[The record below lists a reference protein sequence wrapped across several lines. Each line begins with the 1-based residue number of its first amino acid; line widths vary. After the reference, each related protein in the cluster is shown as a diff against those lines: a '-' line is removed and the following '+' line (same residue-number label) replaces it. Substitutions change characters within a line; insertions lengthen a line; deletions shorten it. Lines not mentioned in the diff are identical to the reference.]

1 MNDARSVNQALKDL
15 GYSTRLVIDA
25 DESTMRREVKRFAA
39 SSKGVDVA
47 LVYYAGHGS
56 QVKGENYLLP
66 VDLDVPKVE
75 TDIQLSSIKVDDVI
89 NSMGSRVK
97 VVLLDACRDN
107 PSLSK
112 SLVKGRGTFAGGLAP
127 VNAAL
132 DNSGEGIFIAYATE
146 SGSTASDGIG
156 TQNSPFTTALLKSI
170 NEPISIDDMFSTV
183 TREVRRSTGN
193 KQRPYKYASL
203 DGIFCIPFNCIN
215 QTISNKEFQSTSV
228 ASKNISKLLTDGNWV
243 ELDNDYDNFYFY
255 DPTSL
260 DTNKSR
266 VKINILAYRYANPT
280 PKYPID
286 SFETVEWSIDCEKNV
301 YLLTQA
307 DVIDGDK
314 PLSSY
319 TWGVWRTI
327 EGDWFSAPEGSIAQR
342 VLVIACGQIK
352 PPKIQSENLIRFFS
366 TTIDVKQGNETRKSI
381 HTYFYDKESIKKNG
395 SVVSL
400 NYRWRN
406 SIPISLLGEGAV
418 DYRQLRNYSE
428 AYKNSFSDYS
438 IKIECESNKLPTF
451 YVFNYSDE
459 RKAALNIFFNANW
472 EIVPN
477 GYIDVLKGIV
487 CLN

>member
-1 MNDARSVNQALKDL
+1 MNRIVIFIICVFLSSIVSAAEQRIALVIGNAKYLEFGTLANPVNDARSVNQALKDL

-47 LVYYAGHGS
+47 LVYYAGHAS

-215 QTISNKEFQSTSV
+215 QTISNM
-228 ASKNISKLLTDGNWV
+228 
-243 ELDNDYDNFYFY
+243 
-255 DPTSL
+255 
-260 DTNKSR
+260 
-266 VKINILAYRYANPT
+266 
-280 PKYPID
+280 
-286 SFETVEWSIDCEKNV
+286 SF
-301 YLLTQA
+301 
-307 DVIDGDK
+307 
-314 PLSSY
+314 
-319 TWGVWRTI
+319 
-327 EGDWFSAPEGSIAQR
+327 
-342 VLVIACGQIK
+342 
-352 PPKIQSENLIRFFS
+352 
-366 TTIDVKQGNETRKSI
+366 
-381 HTYFYDKESIKKNG
+381 
-395 SVVSL
+395 
-400 NYRWRN
+400 
-406 SIPISLLGEGAV
+406 
-418 DYRQLRNYSE
+418 
-428 AYKNSFSDYS
+428 
-438 IKIECESNKLPTF
+438 
-451 YVFNYSDE
+451 
-459 RKAALNIFFNANW
+459 KARA
-472 EIVPN
+472 
-477 GYIDVLKGIV
+477 
-487 CLN
+487 